1 MKNEYTTKQ
10 RTAILD
16 FLRENAHRH
25 VKASDVV
32 NYMRESGTKIG
43 TATVYRTL
51 EKFEDE
57 GLVRKFIVDEHTG
70 ACYQFVGTPAA
81 CHSHFHLK
89 CTECGKL
96 IHLSCEFLENM
107 EKHIYNEHGFTVSS
121 AKTVIYGV
129 CAECSRTD
137 VKKEHADASSCC
149 HAK

>member
-10 RTAILD
+10 RTAILN
-16 FLRENAHRH
+16 FLKENSDRH
-25 VKASDVV
+25 IKASDVV
-32 NYMRESGTKIG
+32 AYMRENGIKIG
-43 TATVYRTL
+43 TATVYRSL

-70 ACYQFVGTPAA
+70 ACYQFAGTPAA

-107 EKHIYNEHGFTVSS
+107 EKHIYDEHGFTVSS

-129 CAECSRTD
+129 CAECSHTEIAKGHSD
-137 VKKEHADASSCC
+137 GSVCC
-149 HAK
+149 AEK

>member
-1 MKNEYTTKQ
+1 MRNEYTTRQ
-10 RTAILD
+10 RIAILD
-16 FLRENAHRH
+16 FLRENSNRH
-25 VKASDVV
+25 IKASDVV
-32 NYMRESGTKIG
+32 THMLENGIKIG

-70 ACYQFVGTPAA
+70 ACYQFAGTPAS

-107 EKHIYNEHGFTVSS
+107 EKHIYEEHGFTVSS

-129 CAECSRTD
+129 CAECSHTGANKECTD
-137 VKKEHADASSCC
+137 GSGRCAEK
-149 HAK
+149 